1 MAGENE
7 DFGIN
12 DPNILAL
19 LGGVNSP
26 QAMASLLSSADN
38 MGAMFLPG
46 IKRRQQETTRSVLE
60 MMGENNTARALLHN
74 KKMDIGRLKDQET
87 YVGNMMNHAPNLAK
101 EGILSSASPY
111 DVFFRKPGVL
121 RSEELNLEGK
131 NAYNQNQRMEAMERG
146 ANAGYVTDEGA
157 QLDPNKPQLPVTT
170 RDGGRATSVLA
181 ALARANANDGKR
193 VDQYGPN
200 DEFIGSTVT
209 RTGGHTP
216 ASMAQ
221 PGQQREIAPP
231 PAAEQ
236 AIRAKISAIN
246 PKLSKVPIGYDPTTK
261 SYVAKYQA
269 ADGEKIIRIPAD
281 PSRRPM
287 VDKLTVE

>member
-1 MAGENE
+1 MATE

-12 DPNILAL
+12 DPNLLQLIESGINNPAAVAAL
-19 LGGVNSP
+19 LKNDGG
-26 QAMASLLSSADN
+26 ATLI
-38 MGAMFLPG
+38 PG
-46 IKRRQQETTRSVLE
+46 MRRRQDAAAKSFLE
-60 MMGENNTARALLHN
+60 MLAENNTARALLSN
-74 KKMDIGRLKDQET
+74 KKQDIEARKNDQT
-87 YVGNMMNHAPNLAK
+87 YTANMMNHAPGLAK

-111 DVFFRKPGVL
+111 DIFFRRPGVETSD
-121 RSEELNLEGK
+121 RVNIEGK
-131 NAYNQNQRMEAMERG
+131 QAYNANQRMEAMERG

-157 QLDPNKPQLPVTT
+157 QLDPNKPRLPVTT

-200 DEFIGSTVT
+200 DEFLGSTVT

-261 SYVAKYQA
+261 SYVARYQA